1 MNRIFLSSTFTLNML
16 EDLNCNLESEICT
29 WEEIKQIVNDLNK
42 YGDGRSAIKEGVIE
56 IINGFG
62 HQSTADLIKNLHGIN
77 IPMNRVNLVVPRYS
91 WVYVTQYRGE
101 RLPEGATE
109 LPESAELVPVRVHV
123 R

>member
-29 WEEIKQIVNDLNK
+29 WEEIKQIVNDLKK
-42 YGDGRSAIKEGVIE
+42 YGDGRSAIKERVE

-62 HQSTADLIKNLHGIN
+62 HQSTADLVWTLHEIN
-77 IPMNRVNLVVPRYS
+77 IIKNRVNLVVPKGS
-91 WVYVTQYRGE
+91 IIYVIQYRGD

-109 LPESAELVPVRVHV
+109 LSKNAELVPVKVYV